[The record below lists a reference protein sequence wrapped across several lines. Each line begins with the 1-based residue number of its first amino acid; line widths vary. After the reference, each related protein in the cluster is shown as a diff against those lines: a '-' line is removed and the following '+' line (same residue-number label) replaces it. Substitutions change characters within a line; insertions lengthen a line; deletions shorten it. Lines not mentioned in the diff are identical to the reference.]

1 MDWIGGWEGWWG
13 GGRRRARRSSGSRP
27 RRVGGS
33 AEEDADAADEVFEH
47 AFDGGDLGQ
56 EEGGRAC

>member
-1 MDWIGGWEGWWG
+1 MEGAKCCDKLGLSAVGGEVDGDV
-13 GGRRRARRSSGSRP
+13 SSGSVARK
-27 RRVGGS
+27 GE
-33 AEEDADAADEVFEH
+33 EEDADAADEVFEH